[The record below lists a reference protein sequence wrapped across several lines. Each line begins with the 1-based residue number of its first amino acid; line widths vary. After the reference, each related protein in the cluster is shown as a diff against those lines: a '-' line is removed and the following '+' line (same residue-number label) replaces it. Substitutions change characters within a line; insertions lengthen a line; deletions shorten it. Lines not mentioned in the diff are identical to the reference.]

1 MAVSS
6 FHLLW
11 YRYSGKRVSNTPVTA
26 PAAKGSVI
34 PVDSTQALLVTTPVQ
49 AQATPAQ
56 SVPAP
61 ANERVELT
69 ELQQVQ
75 KLMTAGQWKPAL
87 ARADARLAKNP
98 RDAQMRF
105 VRGVILTEM
114 KDTGAAR
121 EVFERL
127 NEDFPELPEPY
138 NNLAVLYAAQG
149 QLDRARTLLET
160 ALSVRPDYGTAQE
173 NLGDIYLQM
182 SADAYQRAARLQ
194 SSNRTAAN
202 KLALTRELL
211 TKTRIVP

>member
-1 MAVSS
+1 M
-6 FHLLW
+6 
-11 YRYSGKRVSNTPVTA
+11 PVA
-26 PAAKGSVI
+26 LRSLVVAA
-34 PVDSTQALLVTTPVQ
+34 ALLAASGPPAR
-49 AQATPAQ
+49 AQIATPLP

-75 KLMTAGQWKPAL
+75 KLMAAGQMKAAL
-87 ARADARLAKNP
+87 ARADAHLARNP

-105 VRGVILTEM
+105 VRGVLLSEL
-114 KDTGAAR
+114 KDSAGAR

-127 NEDFPELPEPY
+127 TEEYPELPEPY
-138 NNLAVLYAAQG
+138 NNLAVIYASQG

-160 ALSVRPDYGTAQE
+160 ALAVRPDYATAQE

-182 SADAYQRAARLQ
+182 SVDAYQRAAKLQ
-194 SSNRTAAN
+194 PNSRTLGT

-211 TKTRIVP
+211 AKTRVAP

>member
-1 MAVSS
+1 MPTTLCSLA
-6 FHLLW
+6 L
-11 YRYSGKRVSNTPVTA
+11 
-26 PAAKGSVI
+26 AA
-34 PVDSTQALLVTTPVQ
+34 ALLTTPAVVL

-69 ELQQVQ
+69 ELQEVQ
-75 KLMTAGQWKPAL
+75 KLMAAGQWKPAL
-87 ARADARLAKNP
+87 ARADAHLAKNP

-211 TKTRIVP
+211 AKTRIVP